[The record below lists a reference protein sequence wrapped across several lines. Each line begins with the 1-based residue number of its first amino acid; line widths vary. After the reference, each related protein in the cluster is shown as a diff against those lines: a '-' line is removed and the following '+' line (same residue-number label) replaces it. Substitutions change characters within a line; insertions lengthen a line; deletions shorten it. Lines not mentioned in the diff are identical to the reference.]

1 MRKDLDTFPVTVLT
15 GFLGSGKT
23 TILNQLIRDPAFTR
37 TLVLINEFGDVGLD
51 HDLVTQGSEDAQYVE
66 MASGCLCCSIRGD
79 LVRTLAQAPSRFA
92 REGQCWFDRVL
103 IETTGLAD
111 PAPILH
117 TLMAEP
123 SIMRRY
129 ELAGVVTAVDAA
141 NGEQTLDTHP
151 ESVKQAAVADL
162 LLLTKT
168 DLTNNTT
175 PPTLAA
181 MLTRLNPGAEQ
192 ITTGPAAKIAERF
205 NRLGLYDAATKAPNV
220 ERWLQDEEHHHGH
233 GTHHHHDVNRHGTDI
248 RAFSITRSEPLALVA
263 LENWLDILRATLG
276 EQLLRVK
283 GILNVEGYEQPVI
296 IHGVQHVLHPIDV
309 LDEWP
314 TTDHRTRVVFIT
326 KGIEKSSIEG
336 MLSAFQK

>member
-1 MRKDLDTFPVTVLT
+1 MRKDLDTFPVIVLT

-23 TILNQLIRDPAFTR
+23 TILNQLIRDPGFKR

-79 LVRTLAQAPSRFA
+79 LVRTLAHAPSRFA

-141 NGEQTLDTHP
+141 NGERTLDMHP

-168 DLTNNTT
+168 DLTNDTT
-175 PPTLAA
+175 PPSLAA
-181 MLTRLNPGAEQ
+181 MLRRLNPGADQ
-192 ITTGPAAKIAERF
+192 ITTESADNIARRF
-205 NRLGLYDAATKAPNV
+205 NELGLYDPGTKTPNV
-220 ERWLQDEEHHHGH
+220 ERWLQEEHHHGH
-233 GTHHHHDVNRHGTDI
+233 GSHHHHDVNRHGPDI
-248 RAFSITRSEPLALVA
+248 QAFSITRSQPLPLVT

-283 GILNVEGYEQPVI
+283 GILNVEGYERPVI

-309 LDEWP
+309 LDQWP
-314 TTDHRTRVVFIT
+314 STDHRTRVVFIT
-326 KGIEKSSIEG
+326 KGIEKANIER
-336 MLSAFQK
+336 MLDAFQR

>member
-1 MRKDLDTFPVTVLT
+1 
-15 GFLGSGKT
+15 
-23 TILNQLIRDPAFTR
+23 
-37 TLVLINEFGDVGLD
+37 
-51 HDLVTQGSEDAQYVE
+51 
-66 MASGCLCCSIRGD
+66 
-79 LVRTLAQAPSRFA
+79 
-92 REGQCWFDRVL
+92 VL

-192 ITTGPAAKIAERF
+192 ITTGPADKIAERF
-205 NRLGLYDAATKAPNV
+205 NRLGLYDPATKAPNV

>member
-1 MRKDLDTFPVTVLT
+1 MRKDLSTYPVIVLT

-23 TILNQLIRDPAFTR
+23 TILNQLIRDPAFKR

-51 HDLVTQGSEDAQYVE
+51 HDLVTQGSEDAHYVE

-92 REGQCWFDRVL
+92 RHGRCWFDRVL

-141 NGEQTLDTHP
+141 NGERTLDMHP

-168 DLTNNTT
+168 DLTNDTT
-175 PPTLAA
+175 PPSLAA
-181 MLTRLNPGAEQ
+181 MLRRLNPGADQ
-192 ITTGPAAKIAERF
+192 ITTESADNIARRF
-205 NRLGLYDAATKAPNV
+205 NELGLYDPGTKTPNV
-220 ERWLQDEEHHHGH
+220 ERWLQEEHHHGH
-233 GTHHHHDVNRHGTDI
+233 GSHHHHDVNRHGPDI
-248 RAFSITRSEPLALVA
+248 QAFSITRSQPLPLVT

-283 GILNVEGYEQPVI
+283 GILNVEGYDTACAAPYRCTRSMAEHRPQDTS
-296 IHGVQHVLHPIDV
+296 GLH
-309 LDEWP
+309 
-314 TTDHRTRVVFIT
+314 HQRH
-326 KGIEKSSIEG
+326 
-336 MLSAFQK
+336 

>member
-37 TLVLINEFGDVGLD
+37 TLVLINEFGNVGLD

-66 MASGCLCCSIRGD
+66 MTSGCLCCSIRGD

-129 ELAGVVTAVDAA
+129 ELAGVVTAVDVA

-175 PPTLAA
+175 PPTLTA

-192 ITTGPAAKIAERF
+192 ITTGPADKIAERF
-205 NRLGLYDAATKAPNV
+205 NRLGLYDPATKAPNV
-220 ERWLQDEEHHHGH
+220 ERWLQEEEHHHGH

-283 GILNVEGYEQPVI
+283 GILNVEGYERPVI

-326 KGIEKSSIEG
+326 KGVEKSSIEG